1 MPDVKKPLL
10 EVKSLTTS
18 FRTDRGVVRP
28 VDDVSFTIEY
38 GQILGIVGESGSG
51 KSMTSQ
57 SILRLVGNRKSEKVA
72 GEVLF
77 EGQNLL
83 ELKEKQ
89 MQKIRGKEIS
99 LIAQD
104 PMTSLNPVYSV
115 GNQIAEVPFI
125 HEKSSKKNSWEKA
138 VAMIKRVGIP
148 SAEVRATQYPH
159 EFSGGMRQ
167 RGVIAMALAGNPK
180 LLIADEPTTALDVT
194 IQAQI
199 LELIRDLRD
208 ETGAGI
214 MLITHDLG
222 VVAELCDQVAVMYA
236 GKIVEKAPVEDLFSE
251 PKHPYTKGLLA
262 SLPKLG
268 DKARLTP
275 IPGQPP
281 NLHHLSTGC
290 AFADRCPFV
299 MDVCKVVHPNLQ
311 EDGPEHEVACY
322 LYGEEERHA
331 NES

>member
-1 MPDVKKPLL
+1 MPEVKKPLL

-18 FRTDRGVVRP
+18 FRTDRGLVRA
-28 VDDVSFTIEY
+28 VDDVSFTIDH

-57 SILRLVGNRKSEKVA
+57 SILRLIGSRKSEQVN

-77 EGQNLL
+77 EGQDLL
-83 ELKEKQ
+83 KLQERQ

-104 PMTSLNPVYSV
+104 PMTSLNPVYTV
-115 GNQIAEVPFI
+115 GNQIAEVPMI
-125 HEKSSKKNSWEKA
+125 HEGFSKKNAWVKA
-138 VAMIKRVGIP
+138 IEMIKRVGIP
-148 SAEVRATQYPH
+148 SAEVRAAQYPH

-194 IQAQI
+194 IQSQI
-199 LELIRDLRD
+199 LELILNLRN

-222 VVAELCDQVAVMYA
+222 VVAEICDQVAVMYA
-236 GKIVEKAPVEDLFSE
+236 GKIVEKASVVELFSN
-251 PKHPYTKGLLA
+251 PKHPYTQGLLA

-268 DKARLTP
+268 DKTRLTP

-281 NLHHLSTGC
+281 NLHHLSSGC

-299 MDVCKVVHPNLQ
+299 MDKCRSVQPALKKEQ
-311 EDGPEHEVACY
+311 TEHQVAC
-322 LYGEEERHA
+322 LLFNEEGGDE
-331 NES
+331 NQ

>member
-1 MPDVKKPLL
+1 MPEVKKPLL

-18 FRTDRGVVRP
+18 FRTDRGLVRA
-28 VDDVSFTIEY
+28 VDDVSFTIDH

-57 SILRLVGNRKSEKVA
+57 SILRLIGSRKSEQVT

-77 EGQNLL
+77 EGQDLL
-83 ELKEKQ
+83 KLQERQ
-89 MQKIRGKEIS
+89 MQKVRGKEIS

-104 PMTSLNPVYSV
+104 PMTSLNPVYTV
-115 GNQIAEVPFI
+115 GNQIAEVPMI
-125 HEKSSKKNSWEKA
+125 HEGFSKKNAWAKA
-138 VAMIKRVGIP
+138 IEMIKRVGIP
-148 SAEVRATQYPH
+148 SSEVRAAQYPH

-194 IQAQI
+194 IQSQI
-199 LELIRDLRD
+199 LELILNLRN

-222 VVAELCDQVAVMYA
+222 VVAEICDQVAVMYA
-236 GKIVEKAPVEDLFSE
+236 GKIVEKASVAELFSN
-251 PKHPYTKGLLA
+251 PKHPYTQGLLA

-268 DKARLTP
+268 NKTRLTP

-281 NLHHLSTGC
+281 NLHHLPSGC

-299 MDVCKVVHPNLQ
+299 MDKCRSVQPALKKEQTDHQ
-311 EDGPEHEVACY
+311 VACY
-322 LYGEEERHA
+322 LFNEEGGDEKQ
-331 NES
+331 

>member
-1 MPDVKKPLL
+1 MPDMKKTLL

-28 VDDVSFTIEY
+28 VDNISFTIEH

-57 SILRLVGNRKSEKVA
+57 SILRLVGSRKSEKLA

-104 PMTSLNPVYSV
+104 PMTSLNPVYTV

-125 HEKSSKKNSWEKA
+125 HEKSSKKSSWEKA

-208 ETGAGI
+208 EAGAGI

-222 VVAELCDQVAVMYA
+222 VVAEICDQVAVMYS
-236 GKIVEKAPVEDLFSE
+236 GKIVEKASVDELFSK
-251 PKHPYTKGLLA
+251 PKHPYTKGLLS

-268 DKARLTP
+268 DKTRLKS

-281 NLHHLSTGC
+281 NLHHLPTGC
-290 AFADRCPFV
+290 AFADRCPLV
-299 MDVCKVVHPNLQ
+299 MDVCKGVHPNLRGV
-311 EDGPEHEVACY
+311 GPDHEVACY
-322 LYGEEERHA
+322 LYGEEEGNA
-331 NES
+331 NEL